1 MRAEILRKWV
11 NFWEIFNQENHR
23 LSIDELTGLIMAKH
37 LVNLTLKLVSDRVD
51 YVLKTHPYSLYQSV
65 IDCSDFQLELIAYIL
80 NRVPSLYVVTGEDR
94 PGIRLCLGSSEQ
106 FHLEGLIH
114 EGIHAILPKVL
125 KTPPQEFCDLLK
137 SPSYSRKD
145 GKSKPSQGESCQES
159 CQWDELAIY
168 ARTKWVEQNG
178 MPMQ

>member
-1 MRAEILRKWV
+1 
-11 NFWEIFNQENHR
+11 
-23 LSIDELTGLIMAKH
+23 MAKH
-37 LVNLTLKLVSDRVD
+37 LVNLTLKLISERVD
-51 YVLKTHPYSLYQSV
+51 YILKTHPYSLYKSV

-80 NRVPSLYVVTGEDR
+80 NRVPSLYVVTGDDR
-94 PGIRLCLGSSEQ
+94 PAIRFCLGSSEQ

-114 EGIHAILPKVL
+114 EGIHVILPKVL

-137 SPSYSRKD
+137 SRPYRSKD
-145 GKSKPSQGESCQES
+145 GKSKPSQGEASQES

-178 MPMQ
+178 MHIQ

>member
-1 MRAEILRKWV
+1 M
-11 NFWEIFNQENHR
+11 
-23 LSIDELTGLIMAKH
+23 TKH
-37 LVNLTLKLVSDRVD
+37 LVNLTLKLVSERVD
-51 YVLKTHPYSLYQSV
+51 YVLKTHPYSLYKSV
-65 IDCSDFQLELIAYIL
+65 VDCSDFQLELIAYIL
-80 NRVPSLYVVTGEDR
+80 NRVPSLYVVTGDDR
-94 PGIRLCLGSSEQ
+94 PGIQLCLGSSER

-137 SPSYSRKD
+137 SPSYSHKD
-145 GKSKPSQGESCQES
+145 GQSKPSQGEASQES

>member
-1 MRAEILRKWV
+1 ME
-11 NFWEIFNQENHR
+11 
-23 LSIDELTGLIMAKH
+23 KH
-37 LVNLTLKLVSDRVD
+37 LVNLTLKLVSERVD
-51 YVLKTHPYSLYQSV
+51 YVLKTHPYSLYKNV
-65 IDCSDFQLELIAYIL
+65 LDCSDFQLELVAYIL
-80 NRVPSLYVVTGEDR
+80 NRVPSLYVVTGEER
-94 PGIRLCLGSSEQ
+94 PEIRLCLGSSEQ

-137 SPSYSRKD
+137 SSNYRSKD
-145 GKSKPSQGESCQES
+145 NKSKPSQGESQES

-168 ARTKWVEQNG
+168 ARSKWVEQHG

>member
-1 MRAEILRKWV
+1 ME
-11 NFWEIFNQENHR
+11 
-23 LSIDELTGLIMAKH
+23 KH

-51 YVLKTHPYSLYQSV
+51 YVLKTYPYSLYKNV
-65 IDCSDFQLELIAYIL
+65 LDDSDFQLELIAYIL
-80 NRVPSLYVVTGEDR
+80 NRVPSLYVVTGDDR
-94 PGIRLCLGSSEQ
+94 PGIRFCLGSSEQ

-114 EGIHAILPKVL
+114 EGIHVILPKVL

-137 SPSYSRKD
+137 PRPYTSTEK
-145 GKSKPSQGESCQES
+145 GKSQPTPGEASQVS

>member
-1 MRAEILRKWV
+1 
-11 NFWEIFNQENHR
+11 
-23 LSIDELTGLIMAKH
+23 MAKH
-37 LVNLTLKLVSDRVD
+37 LVNLTLTFVSDRVD
-51 YVLKTHPYSLYQSV
+51 YVLKNHPYSLYRSV

-80 NRVPSLYVVTGEDR
+80 NRVPSLYVVTEEDR
-94 PGIRLCLGSSEQ
+94 PRIQLCLGSSER

-145 GKSKPSQGESCQES
+145 GKSQPSQGDASQES
-159 CQWDELAIY
+159 CHWDELAIY

-178 MPMQ
+178 MHIQ